1 MGGKQACCQKKGSVL
16 KDLLNILKSEFLK
29 LKKDTMFYTGTII
42 SILMPILVILKDEF
56 LSSPPDNLMDW
67 VMTCCLVDFL
77 ILSVLSGFII
87 TNSVQKEYQSGA
99 LKNILS
105 AAVSR
110 ASFLFAKLAV
120 WFVWYVLLLIYME
133 FVAVIGSSLLYPSQ
147 FDFEFAKTIM
157 ILFTKFGLLAFLS
170 FVPLLW
176 VTIRQRKLYYPAI
189 LVTIGFTGVLLGGV
203 SISME
208 MILPASMIPWTA
220 VSLVALYQ
228 VQSPYRVISIVSIL
242 LTGTI
247 GLILALREIYKQDQ

>member
-1 MGGKQACCQKKGSVL
+1 M
-16 KDLLNILKSEFLK
+16 LNILKSEILK
-29 LKKDTMFYTGTII
+29 LKKDAMFYTGTII

-67 VMTCCLVDFL
+67 VMTCCLVDFMV
-77 ILSVLSGFII
+77 LSILSGFII

-99 LKNILS
+99 LTNILA

-133 FVAVIGSSLLYPSQ
+133 FVTVIGSSLLYPS
-147 FDFEFAKTIM
+147 
-157 ILFTKFGLLAFLS
+157 
-170 FVPLLW
+170 
-176 VTIRQRKLYYPAI
+176 YPAI
-189 LVTIGFTGVLLGGV
+189 LVTIGFTGILIGGA

-228 VQSPYRVISIVSIL
+228 VQSPYCVIGIFSIS
-242 LTGTI
+242 LTGVI
-247 GLILALREIYKQDQ
+247 GLLLALREIYKQDQ

>member
-1 MGGKQACCQKKGSVL
+1 M
-16 KDLLNILKSEFLK
+16 LNILKSEILK
-29 LKKDTMFYTGTII
+29 LKKDAMFYTGTII

-67 VMTCCLVDFL
+67 VMTCCLVDFMV
-77 ILSVLSGFII
+77 LSILSGFII

-99 LKNILS
+99 LTNILA

-133 FVAVIGSSLLYPSQ
+133 FVTVIGSSLLYPS
-147 FDFEFAKTIM
+147 
-157 ILFTKFGLLAFLS
+157 
-170 FVPLLW
+170 
-176 VTIRQRKLYYPAI
+176 YPAI
-189 LVTIGFTGVLLGGV
+189 LVTIGFTGILIGGA

-228 VQSPYRVISIVSIL
+228 VQSPYCVIGIFSIS
-242 LTGTI
+242 LTGVI
-247 GLILALREIYKQDQ
+247 GLLLALREIYQQDQ